1 MTVRNF
7 PSPRIILSLPQ
18 VFASLSLSLL
28 FSRLGETPKSRA
40 EMLSFSS
47 SSSSSSATGRVEKA
61 TCHLLIGPDWTMNM
75 DICDNINN
83 DQWQAKEVLKAVKKR
98 LQNKNS
104 KVQFLALTLLET
116 IIKNCGEY
124 VHFQVAECKILQEM
138 VKIVRKKTDMQVRD
152 KILVLLDSWQEAFG
166 GPGGKYP
173 QYYYAYIELKRFGIV
188 FPQRPANTPPIL
200 TPPVTHLALT
210 SGHGQVGYGVPSIT
224 STRLDETM
232 ATDIGNLSL
241 SDFSHIRDVMGLLKE
256 MLQAVN
262 PNDQGAIKDEL
273 IIDLVNQC
281 RTNQKKLMQLVSSTG
296 DEKLLG
302 EALEL
307 NDNLQSVLAKHEAIA
322 SGSPLLH
329 EQPKSLSQAKEP
341 IKHPVA
347 SSSRVEDEDEDDEF
361 AQLARRNS
369 NFKQAT
375 SVESPNRSDVT
386 RVTESST
393 SSSAMSNALV
403 PLDPPPP
410 PVKTQKEP
418 EQDMIDLLSIT
429 LSTYPSS
436 PQTPLTPPSASQQG
450 YAPHDSYVAPW
461 AQRALPAPQPSPSWA
476 ATDAT
481 PSTYSSAP
489 SSGADTHAAY
499 LPAYSPTPLQQYN
512 SFGSR
517 INGTTTTSVAARE
530 TPVNLIPRH
539 SGTTTSAKPYVLPN
553 RLFEDL
559 IDLRSTSSGQKTGA
573 ASNQPMIGGKK

>member
-1 MTVRNF
+1 M
-7 PSPRIILSLPQ
+7 
-18 VFASLSLSLL
+18 
-28 FSRLGETPKSRA
+28 
-40 EMLSFSS
+40 MSFSS
-47 SSSSSSATGRVEKA
+47 SSSSSSATVRVEKA
-61 TCHLLIGPDWTMNM
+61 TSHLLIGPDWTMNI

-124 VHFQVAECKILQEM
+124 VHFQVSECKILQEM

-173 QYYYAYIELKRFGIV
+173 QYYYAYIELKRHGIV

-200 TPPVTHLALT
+200 TPPVAHLALT
-210 SGHGQVGYGVPSIT
+210 SGHGQVEYGVPSIT

-262 PNDQGAIKDEL
+262 PYDRGAIKDEL
-273 IIDLVNQC
+273 IVDLVNQC
-281 RTNQKKLMQLVSSTG
+281 RSNQKKLMQLVSSTG

-307 NDNLQSVLAKHEAIA
+307 NDDLQSLLAKHEAIA

-329 EQPKSLSQAKEP
+329 EQPKSLSQATEP
-341 IKHPVA
+341 IEHPVA
-347 SSSRVEDEDEDDEF
+347 SSRVEDEDDDEF

-369 NFKQAT
+369 KFKQAT
-375 SVESPNRSDVT
+375 SVNSSDLLSPNQSDVT
-386 RVTESST
+386 RVTESSA
-393 SSSAMSNALV
+393 SSSGVSYALV

-410 PVKTQKEP
+410 PVETQKEP

-436 PQTPLTPPSASQQG
+436 PQTPVTPAAASSQQG

-476 ATDAT
+476 ATDAN
-481 PSTYSSAP
+481 PSTFSSAA
-489 SSGADTHAAY
+489 SSAASTHAAN
-499 LPAYSPTPLQQYN
+499 LPAYSPTPLRQYN

-517 INGTTTTSVAARE
+517 INGTTAASVAARE
-530 TPVNLIPRH
+530 TPVNSIPRQ
-539 SGTTTSAKPYVLPN
+539 SGTTTSPKPYVLPN

-559 IDLRSTSSGQKTGA
+559 IDLRSSSSGQKTNARSPLSGA

>member
-1 MTVRNF
+1 M
-7 PSPRIILSLPQ
+7 
-18 VFASLSLSLL
+18 
-28 FSRLGETPKSRA
+28 
-40 EMLSFSS
+40 MSFSS
-47 SSSSSSATGRVEKA
+47 SSSSASATVRVEKA
-61 TCHLLIGPDWTMNM
+61 TSHLLIGPDWTMNM

-124 VHFQVAECKILQEM
+124 VHFQVAERKILEEM
-138 VKIVRKKTDMQVRD
+138 IKIVRKKTDMQVRD
-152 KILVLLDSWQEAFG
+152 KVLVLLDSWQEAFG

-173 QYYYAYIELKRFGIV
+173 QYYHAYIELKRLGIV

-210 SGHGQVGYGVPSIT
+210 SGHGQEGYGVPSIT

-232 ATDIGNLSL
+232 ATDIGNLSS

-262 PNDQGAIKDEL
+262 PCDRGAIKDEL
-273 IIDLVNQC
+273 IVDLVNQC
-281 RTNQKKLMQLVSSTG
+281 RSNQKKLMQLVSSTG

-307 NDNLQSVLAKHEAIA
+307 NDSLQSLLAKHEAIA

-329 EQPKSLSQAKEP
+329 EQPKSLPQAKEP
-341 IKHPVA
+341 IEHPVA
-347 SSSRVEDEDEDDEF
+347 SSRVEDEDVDEDDDDF

-369 NFKQAT
+369 KFKQAT
-375 SVESPNRSDVT
+375 SANSSDLSPNRSDVT
-386 RVTESST
+386 QVTESSP

-410 PVKTQKEP
+410 PPPPAKTQKEA

-429 LSTYPSS
+429 LATYPSP
-436 PQTPLTPPSASQQG
+436 PQTPVTPPSASSQQG

-461 AQRALPAPQPSPSWA
+461 AQQALPAPPQPSPSWA
-476 ATDAT
+476 AATDAN
-481 PSTYSSAP
+481 PSPFCST
-489 SSGADTHAAY
+489 
-499 LPAYSPTPLQQYN
+499 TPLAL
-512 SFGSR
+512 GSM
-517 INGTTTTSVAARE
+517 VPP
-530 TPVNLIPRH
+530 PVL
-539 SGTTTSAKPYVLPN
+539 LP
-553 RLFEDL
+553 
-559 IDLRSTSSGQKTGA
+559 
-573 ASNQPMIGGKK
+573 GKHQ